1 MSARKAAP
9 KRVASTEDDEVQFI
23 RSSKRH
29 AATLRNNLNTKVFP
43 STPVLLAS
51 EKDSSATI
59 QSLQAAQ
66 GKGCRPS
73 QRQGVQGVEGQ
84 GEEPRGSRGVGGH
97 RERLSKGPAEE
108 KGGGAER
115 SEGCRKTFHAEK
127 VMAVSGAKVVA
138 RWELMR
144 EWLSGQTDS
153 WDPVNTIEQ
162 YKVPGGEEVKK
173 APEPDADDPPT
184 E

>member
-23 RSSKRH
+23 RSSNVMR
-29 AATLRNNLNTKVFP
+29 VFP

-59 QSLQAAQ
+59 QSLQGDLLEVASQLYHLGERMESAVSGRVKVRNQDEAGELAATENVSL
-66 GKGCRPS
+66 R
-73 QRQGVQGVEGQ
+73 GQ
-84 GEEPRGSRGVGGH
+84 LKKREE
-97 RERLSKGPAEE
+97 ELNDLKDAAE
-108 KGGGAER
+108 
-115 SEGCRKTFHAEK
+115 TFHAEK

-138 RWELMR
+138 RWELIR
-144 EWLSGQTDS
+144 EWLSGQTNS

-162 YKVPGGEEVKK
+162 YKVLGGEEVKK